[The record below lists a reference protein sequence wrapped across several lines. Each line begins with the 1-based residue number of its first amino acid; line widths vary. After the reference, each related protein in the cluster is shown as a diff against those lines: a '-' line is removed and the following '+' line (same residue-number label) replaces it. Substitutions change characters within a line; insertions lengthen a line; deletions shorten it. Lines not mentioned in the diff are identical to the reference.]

1 MNDKQDSIAREK
13 NRTHPKVRGREN
25 NPVEPIKCCHKR
37 REQPN
42 QQPSQSKRTTMT
54 EPAAKLMV
62 PKLLI
67 TFRGNKIELP
77 LLPETTVMAL
87 KECIVHH
94 QHADPELHLDVDD
107 IKVMLRGKVLKQD
120 TENLYDTLVIQQQ
133 QAKEKPQK
141 VYQIMATGL
150 SKKET
155 TQAEQDLRDG
165 RQAAP
170 RIRDDLTSKGRK
182 EMEQRKRLGRQVMRE
197 TAARNHTVAGGT
209 ASSSANN
216 YGFGT
221 IETLPNLPQ
230 REQAQR
236 ILETL
241 ANEPGIRA
249 CMAKHKW
256 KVGSLAELY
265 PEGKVGQSQEG
276 CVMGLN
282 QNKGSRIL
290 LRVRTD
296 DLKGFRK
303 MLSIRKVLF
312 HELAH
317 NVHSEH
323 DGKFFQLMRQIEAE
337 CNSLDWTRGAG
348 LSDISGDQGDGMY
361 KGGTFRLGG
370 DDDKSQSSTP
380 TDDFSRRELAAQAAM
395 RRMTT
400 EEQEIQNSCGCGRK
414 DLFLPP
420 KRDGDSMDQS

>member
-1 MNDKQDSIAREK
+1 M
-13 NRTHPKVRGREN
+13 
-25 NPVEPIKCCHKR
+25 EPTA
-37 REQPN
+37 E
-42 QQPSQSKRTTMT
+42 T
-54 EPAAKLMV
+54 MV

-67 TFRGNKIELP
+67 TFRGSKIELP

-87 KECIVHH
+87 KECIVH
-94 QHADPELHLDVDD
+94 QQYDPELLLAVDD
-107 IKVMLRGKVLKQD
+107 IKLMLRGKVLKQD

-133 QAKEKPQK
+133 QAKKKPQK

-155 TQAEQDLRDG
+155 TQAEQDLREG
-165 RQAAP
+165 LQAAP
-170 RIRDDLTSKGRK
+170 RIRDDLTTKGRK
-182 EMEQRKRLGRQVMRE
+182 EMEQRKRLGRQVMLE
-197 TAARNHTVAGGT
+197 TAARNHTVAGT
-209 ASSSANN
+209 TDSSANN
-216 YGFGT
+216 YGFGK

-241 ANEPGIRA
+241 ANDPGIRA

-265 PEGKVGQSQEG
+265 PEGKVGKSQV

-282 QNKGSRIL
+282 QNKGMRIL

-303 MLSIRKVLF
+303 MLSIRKVLS

-323 DGKFFQLMRQIEAE
+323 DGKFFHLMRQIEAE

-348 LSDISGDQGDGMY
+348 LSDMSGDQDVSIY
-361 KGGTFRLGG
+361 KGGIFRLGG

-380 TDDFSRRELAAQAAM
+380 PDNFSRRELAAQAAM
-395 RRMTT
+395 RRMTM
-400 EEQEIQNSCGCGRK
+400 EEQEVQNNCGCGRK

-420 KRDGDSMDQS
+420 KSDGDSMDQS